1 MSTSQTSIGAAL
13 AAALALC
20 SSGCVYLQ
28 RRAQDLQ
35 DSIYLHAG
43 VGLGAEAHVSA
54 VTHIGMVGLGGH
66 CSERI
71 GIDGWQKGAWRE
83 GQAVCAF
90 PLLLGVFD
98 VKRPRHSDGMV
109 YLPSF
114 YGCVPF
120 AIGNRFVVGPEAGCF
135 VGVVGVEAGVDIIQF
150 ADFLTGLFGL
160 DFLGDDRVD
169 VDFVLSREWYGI
181 PVYWQRRYVEGL
193 RAMSDEQLVGFVPK
207 AHGAARI
214 LLFRELVRREVPSR
228 FELMVRHFDFC
239 RFNTNEADMAHEI
252 LDKEAAA
259 LEPDDPRLED
269 FRKLDPDRW
278 KGFRVK
284 LPE

>member
-1 MSTSQTSIGAAL
+1 LAIAPAL
-13 AAALALC
+13 SC
-20 SSGCVYLQ
+20 TGCVWIGQ
-28 RRAQDLQ
+28 RGQDLQ
-35 DSIYLHAG
+35 DSVHLHAG
-43 VGLGAEAHVSA
+43 VGLGAEAHVSV
-54 VTHIGMVGLGGH
+54 VTNLAMLGVGGHKSERVGL
-66 CSERI
+66 
-71 GIDGWQKGAWRE
+71 DGWQRGTWQEKGTVI
-83 GQAVCAF
+83 GF

-98 VKRPRHSDGMV
+98 VQRPRHSGGMCQ
-109 YLPSF
+109 LPSY

-120 AIGNRFVVGPEAGCF
+120 AIGNRFVTGPEAGCF
-135 VGVVGVEAGVDIIQF
+135 LGVVGLEAGVDVVQL

-193 RAMSDEQLVGFVPK
+193 RALSDEHLVGFVPK

-214 LLFRELVRREVPSR
+214 LVFRELVRREVPSR

-239 RFNTNEADMAHEI
+239 RFNTNEADMAYAI

-278 KGFRVK
+278 RGFRVK